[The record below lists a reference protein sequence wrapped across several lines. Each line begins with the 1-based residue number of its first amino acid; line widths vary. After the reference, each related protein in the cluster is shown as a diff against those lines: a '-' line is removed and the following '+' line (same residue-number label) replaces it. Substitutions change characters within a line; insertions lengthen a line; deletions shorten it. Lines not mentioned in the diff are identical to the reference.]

1 MIMLVTIRV
10 RIKITKSPIPDPTN
24 INCVLSEFH
33 EIFVKRPNGYP
44 IIMPTISDTK
54 VIGGIGIE
62 KRSIIGIA
70 SITALITNGIVS
82 LANSFL

>member
-1 MIMLVTIRV
+1 MIVLVIILVT
-10 RIKITKSPIPDPTN
+10 IKITKRPIPDSTN
-24 INCVLSEFH
+24 NNYVLSEFH

-44 IIMPTISDTK
+44 KMMPTISQIK

-70 SITALITNGIVS
+70 SITAPITSGIVS
-82 LANSFL
+82 LASSFL

>member
-1 MIMLVTIRV
+1 MVVIILVRT
-10 RIKITKSPIPDPTN
+10 KITKSPMPDPTN

-33 EIFVKRPNGYP
+33 EIFVKRPKGYP
-44 IIMPTISDTK
+44 IMIPTISHIK

-70 SITALITNGIVS
+70 SITAPITNGIVS
-82 LANSFL
+82 LASSFL

>member
-1 MIMLVTIRV
+1 M
-10 RIKITKSPIPDPTN
+10 KSIEPIYIPQSNSFGP
-24 INCVLSEFH
+24 ISYLFSFIGVLSEFH

-44 IIMPTISDTK
+44 KMMPTISQIK

-70 SITALITNGIVS
+70 SITAPITSGIVS
-82 LANSFL
+82 LASSFL

>member
-1 MIMLVTIRV
+1 MIMLVIILIM
-10 RIKITKSPIPDPTN
+10 IKITKSPIPDPTN
-24 INCVLSEFH
+24 TSCVLSEFH

-44 IIMPTISDTK
+44 KMMPTISQIK

-70 SITALITNGIVS
+70 SITAPITSGIVS
-82 LANSFL
+82 LASSFL